1 MNDIRTWL
9 VGLFAA
15 AAAVSVLYSLIPRG
29 KLLVIARCS
38 GGLVLLLALLRPALH
53 WDSHIWENSF
63 RRWQDEMETAT
74 LQMQGVEEN
83 RLASLIADR
92 TAAYIQE
99 KAEAMGL
106 TCHPT
111 VSTALRQ
118 GVPFPDRV
126 WLDIPFHG
134 PLSDCIAFDLDIPQ
148 ERQIWQEDLP

>member
-1 MNDIRTWL
+1 MSDIRTWL

-53 WDSHIWENSF
+53 WDSHLWENSF
-63 RRWQDEMETAT
+63 HRWQMDMETAT
-74 LQMQGVEEN
+74 LQMQGAGEN
-83 RLASLIADR
+83 RLSSLIADR

-106 TCHPT
+106 VCHPA
-111 VSTALRQ
+111 VSTTLRQ

-134 PLSDCIAFDLDIPQ
+134 ALSDCIANDLDIPQ
-148 ERQIWQEDLP
+148 DRQIWQEDLP

>member
-1 MNDIRTWL
+1 MSDIRTWL

-38 GGLVLLLALLRPALH
+38 GGLVLLLVLLRPALH

-63 RRWQDEMETAT
+63 RRWQDEMDMAT
-74 LQMQGVEEN
+74 LQMQGAEEN
-83 RLASLIADR
+83 RLSSIIADR

-106 TCHPT
+106 ACHPA
-111 VSTALRQ
+111 VSTTLRQ

-126 WLDIPFHG
+126 WLDVPFHG
-134 PLSDCIAFDLDIPQ
+134 PLSDCIKTDLDIPQ
-148 ERQIWQEDLP
+148 ERQIWREDTP